1 MSDVVEQIA
10 KLEQKAHALK
20 ESVSTNTCGLYR
32 SDYLIIWLAKILRSF
47 EEIRWVDRHAER
59 DVRR

>member
-20 ESVSTNTCGLYR
+20 ESVSTNTCGLYG
-32 SDYLIIWLAKILRSF
+32 SDYLIISLAKILRSF
-47 EEIRWVDRHAER
+47 EEI
-59 DVRR
+59 